1 MPRRVFDM
9 LERANAPYTVE
20 DHPTVYTAQDLAH
33 VTHTKGANVIKP
45 VVVRIG
51 TRYIMCAVPA
61 HHRVDLDAVGHAV
74 AATDPAELV
83 EEGELDELFP
93 DSDTGAQAP
102 IGELY
107 GMETLM
113 EESLHNSPHDVLF
126 QVGSHT
132 QAIRM
137 AVTDFVQAVNPT
149 LAAISVAP
157 SA

>member
-1 MPRRVFDM
+1 MPQRVMDM
-9 LERANAPYTVE
+9 LERAGVPYTVE

-51 TRYIMCAVPA
+51 VRYLMCAVPA
-61 HHRVDLDAVGHAV
+61 HHRVDLDAVAHAV
-74 AATDPAELV
+74 GATEPVELV
-83 EEGELDELFP
+83 GETLLDELFP
-93 DSDTGAQAP
+93 DTDTGAQAP

-126 QVGSHT
+126 QVGSHK
-132 QAIRM
+132 QAVRM
-137 AVTDFVQAVNPT
+137 AVTDFVRAVNPT
-149 LAAISVAP
+149 LAPISQVNA
-157 SA
+157 